1 MKTSLVYVTASGL
14 DEARRIARRM
24 VEGRLAA
31 CANIIPAI
39 ESIYHWEGRVET
51 GAEAA
56 VIFKTRTA
64 LVPELSAAV
73 RALHSYQCPCVAAVS
88 LSGGNPD
95 FLKWIAAET
104 LAPTAARRRR
114 KTGTTTARK
123 PTGTRG

>member
-14 DEARRIARRM
+14 DEARKIARRA

-56 VIFKTRTA
+56 VIFKTRTS
-64 LVPELSAAV
+64 LVPELTAAV
-73 RALHSYQCPCVAAVS
+73 REMHSYQCPCVAAVP

-104 LAPTAARRRR
+104 LAPAASRRRR
-114 KTGTTTARK
+114 KTGKATAKK
-123 PTGTRG
+123 PTETRG